1 MFSLTEARG
10 NERLETRRLLS
21 RLSQSHFAQG
31 LFGSHHPWARRNPLY
46 LRRDFQIGGGE
57 PHGAEYPWWRLGV
70 CIEVSFVVL
79 QRPPTDCP
87 PSAIA
92 LARFH
97 NAAVTPI

>member
-1 MFSLTEARG
+1 MAPNILDG
-10 NERLETRRLLS
+10 
-21 RLSQSHFAQG
+21 
-31 LFGSHHPWARRNPLY
+31 
-46 LRRDFQIGGGE
+46 
-57 PHGAEYPWWRLGV
+57 RLGV

>member
-1 MFSLTEARG
+1 MSASKRGDCFRAFHRVISPKGFSDHTTREQGGTRFIYAGISKLAEANRMAPNILDG
-10 NERLETRRLLS
+10 
-21 RLSQSHFAQG
+21 
-31 LFGSHHPWARRNPLY
+31 
-46 LRRDFQIGGGE
+46 
-57 PHGAEYPWWRLGV
+57 RLGV